1 MSAAARNDGVVT
13 LRREQPVDIAAIER
27 ELTRLWH
34 EADPDAAGE
43 SKHVTRACLW
53 NLLYHVAPGPKDGE
67 RRTALRELLQ
77 EVTVAVPS
85 RIVVLETRPE
95 TDQPPDGEPIQ
106 AWVSANCLRLP
117 EGPSLICAEEVSL
130 VGYGD
135 AGVRHFPSLARA
147 LRAPDLPVGLLWI
160 ERLPARSRLLRELLT
175 LSHRLI
181 VDSHSAA
188 AMRELADLQE
198 LVQGLT
204 QGVADIGWMRLR
216 PVRLLFA
223 GLFDAPEHAEKLARV
238 ESIHIE
244 TTRGGRAQGLLLA
257 GWLLARLGIA
267 DITVNPNATE
277 PGQFAWTLRQDG
289 RRVPMD
295 AAAHPGEGGQDELIA
310 LYVRADGC
318 DFGVTQVDAEH
329 VALHSPAFGEKQVAL
344 HGWDKSELIAAALGS
359 HGLDPAFREALAL
372 AARLAEAEEWNQ

>member
-1 MSAAARNDGVVT
+1 MSAAAAHHGVVT
-13 LRREQPVDIAAIER
+13 LRREQPVDITAIER

-34 EADPDAAGE
+34 QADPAAAGE
-43 SKHVTRACLW
+43 SRRVTRACLW
-53 NLLYHVAPGPKDGE
+53 NLVYHVAPGPKDGD
-67 RRTALRELLQ
+67 RRAALRDLLQ

-85 RIVVLETRPE
+85 RILVLETRPAA
-95 TDQPPDGEPIQ
+95 DQPPDRGPIQ

-117 EGPSLICAEEVSL
+117 EGQSLICAEEVSL

-160 ERLPARSRLLRELLT
+160 ERLPTRGRLLRELLG
-175 LSHRLI
+175 LGHRLI
-181 VDSHSAA
+181 VDSHTAA
-188 AMRELADLQE
+188 AMSELADLQE
-198 LVQGLT
+198 LVQALT

-223 GLFDAPEHAEKLARV
+223 GLFDAPEHAERLARV

-244 TTRGGRAQGLLLA
+244 TTSGGRAQGLLLA
-257 GWLLARLGIA
+257 GWLLTRLGIG
-267 DITVNPNATE
+267 DITVNPSAAE
-277 PGQFAWTLRQDG
+277 PGQLAWTLRQGG

-310 LYVRADGC
+310 LHLRADGC

-344 HGWDKSELIAAALGS
+344 HGWDKAELIAAALGTQ
-359 HGLDPAFREALAL
+359 GLDPAYREALAL
-372 AARLAEAEEWNQ
+372 AARLAEAEEWNR

>member
-1 MSAAARNDGVVT
+1 MSTATPGDGVVT
-13 LRREQPVDIAAIER
+13 LRREQPVDVATIER

-34 EADPDAAGE
+34 DVNPEAADD
-43 SKHVTRACLW
+43 SRHVTRASLW

-85 RIVVLETRPE
+85 RILILETRPAA
-95 TDQPPDGEPIQ
+95 DQPPECGPIQ

-117 EGPSLICAEEVSL
+117 DGPSLICAEEVSL

-147 LRAPDLPVGLLWI
+147 LRSPDLPMGLLWI
-160 ERLPARSRLLRELLT
+160 ERLPARGRLLRELLM

-181 VDSHSAA
+181 VDSHTAA
-188 AMRELADLQE
+188 AMTELIALEE
-198 LVQGLT
+198 LVQELT

-223 GLFDAPEHAEKLARV
+223 GLFDAPEHAERLAHL
-238 ESIHIE
+238 ESIRIE
-244 TTRGGRAQGLLLA
+244 TTTGGRSQGLLLA
-257 GWLLARLGIA
+257 GWLLARLNITE
-267 DITVNPNATE
+267 ITVNPNAAE

-295 AAAHPGEGGQDELIA
+295 LAAHPGEGGQDELIA
-310 LYVRADGC
+310 LHVRADGC

-329 VALHSPAFGEKQVAL
+329 VALHCPGSGEKHVAL
-344 HGWDKSELIAAALGS
+344 HGWDKAELIAAALGT
-359 HGLDPAFREALAL
+359 HGLDPAYGEALAL
-372 AARLAEAEEWNQ
+372 AARLAEAEEWNR